1 VNGLDFNGV
10 YTRNTV
16 VGEVTASVGGTLDLN
31 RTNALAGSAP
41 VDELAANL
49 SALQWVASLGTRYG
63 GFTAQVRVNYS
74 AGYTLTGI
82 TGQNHVDSFHP
93 VDLFFA
99 YELSGTGLWSNTTL
113 TLNIDNVGDER
124 PPFYNS
130 ATSGDYGVTNGSTYG
145 RLATL
150 GLHKGF

>member
-1 VNGLDFNGV
+1 
-10 YTRNTV
+10 
-16 VGEVTASVGGTLDLN
+16 
-31 RTNALAGSAP
+31 
-41 VDELAANL
+41 
-49 SALQWVASLGTRYG
+49 
-63 GFTAQVRVNYS
+63 VNYS

-82 TGQNHVDSFHP
+82 TGQNHVDSFHH